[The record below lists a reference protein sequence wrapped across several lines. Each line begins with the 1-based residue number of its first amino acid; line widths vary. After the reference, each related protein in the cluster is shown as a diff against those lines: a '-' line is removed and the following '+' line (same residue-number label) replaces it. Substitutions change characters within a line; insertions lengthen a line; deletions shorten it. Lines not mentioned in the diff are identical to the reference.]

1 MLSMST
7 SPDID
12 NLVDELA
19 DLFHLLGDP
28 TRLRI
33 VLACLAQP
41 TSVGEI
47 AARLALSSSLVSHHL
62 RLLRAARIVKAERQ
76 GKQVFYTAADAH
88 MREYDLWVPGDAVAS
103 TDQGRTEWALEI
115 MRVSMK
121 ADTRATA
128 DLALGDWLVAA

>member
-1 MLSMST
+1 MLNMSIP
-7 SPDID
+7 PDID

-88 MREYDLWVPGDAVAS
+88 ISGLLANMFEHLEEPEPTNGLDA
-103 TDQGRTEWALEI
+103 
-115 MRVSMK
+115 
-121 ADTRATA
+121 
-128 DLALGDWLVAA
+128 